1 MGLRSPSLRL
11 AGLRLSESVTVVY
24 DSQRGDGFLLAVKCF
39 RNGAGGTAS
48 KRLRLASPSAKLP
61 KIIAAHGNKP

>member
-39 RNGAGGTAS
+39 RNGDWWYCKQTTTPSIAFCEAS
-48 KRLRLASPSAKLP
+48 ENNCGARE
-61 KIIAAHGNKP
+61 